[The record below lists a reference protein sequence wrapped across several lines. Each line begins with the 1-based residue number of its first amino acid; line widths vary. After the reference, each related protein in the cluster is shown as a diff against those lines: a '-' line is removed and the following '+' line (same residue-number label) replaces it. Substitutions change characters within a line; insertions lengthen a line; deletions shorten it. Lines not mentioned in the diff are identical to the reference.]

1 MVITGKDWGRG
12 GRAAGVLTHQGH
24 DLREGTMVRLNRGID
39 QGLIP
44 VRLTQP
50 GCGDQLSKA

>member
-24 DLREGTMVRLNRGID
+24 DLREGTMVRLNRDID